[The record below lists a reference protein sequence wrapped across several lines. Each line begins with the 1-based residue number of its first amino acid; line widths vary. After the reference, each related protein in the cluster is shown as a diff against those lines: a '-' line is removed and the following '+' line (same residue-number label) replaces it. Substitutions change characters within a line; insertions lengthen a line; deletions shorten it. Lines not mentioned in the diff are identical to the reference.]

1 MDYDAAFFKFQAEG
15 FKLEIV
21 FQASSMPQYQLNPD
35 IDHDNLGVF
44 VMCCV
49 DSHW

>member
-15 FKLEIV
+15 FKQEIV

-35 IDHDNLGVF
+35 IDHDNLGVL